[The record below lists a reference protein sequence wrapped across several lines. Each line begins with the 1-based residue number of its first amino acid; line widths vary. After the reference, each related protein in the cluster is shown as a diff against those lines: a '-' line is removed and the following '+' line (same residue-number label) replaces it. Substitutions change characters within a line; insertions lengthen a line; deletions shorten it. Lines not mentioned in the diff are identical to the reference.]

1 MPNSGHFVDFF
12 AEDDKLVAAATNF
25 LKEGFARGAS
35 CIAILTTD
43 HFDQVSGSLAAH
55 GMDVQQLIDEYRL
68 VALDTS
74 ETLETL
80 WTEERLDICA
90 FNRKFSELIRLMS
103 AGGREVYI
111 IGEMVDLLAARGRL
125 DLAMQVED
133 LCNDLSR
140 QHVFRMYCLYCE
152 NSLRD
157 FPADAS
163 RRTICA
169 THSGSLLAG

>member
-1 MPNSGHFVDFF
+1 
-12 AEDDKLVAAATNF
+12 
-25 LKEGFARGAS
+25 
-35 CIAILTTD
+35 
-43 HFDQVSGSLAAH
+43 
-55 GMDVQQLIDEYRL
+55 
-68 VALDTS
+68 VALDIS
-74 ETLETL
+74 ETLQSV
-80 WTEERLDICA
+80 WTDERLDICA

-125 DLAMQVED
+125 DVAMQVED

-152 NSLRD
+152 HSLRD
-157 FPADAS
+157 VSPDAS
-163 RRTICA
+163 RRRICA